1 MQALMSRV
9 SYFRMMY
16 ERAVS
21 DVVIVVLGCPELSF
35 AYYVAMS
42 RKIS

>member
-1 MQALMSRV
+1 MPRV
-9 SYFRMMY
+9 RYFRMVY

-21 DVVIVVLGCPELSF
+21 DVVIVVLVPRYPEFSF